1 LEETE
6 EIFPLDLTGH
16 NLDLL
21 LELGYY
27 RMRQNVFTTDEF
39 YDSITER
46 PYDCFWLRTRL
57 DKVQDILKHKIFKLN
72 KRFTFDIGPAVYN
85 DEINELYETYRLAMD
100 FDAHESVFH
109 FLLNSDKTVA
119 FNSKTVQIR
128 DQGKLIAAAYFDEG
142 EKVIMGNMNF
152 YHPDYKKF
160 SLGKFMMLLKIHYA
174 QSKQM
179 DFYYTGYIALENT
192 KFDYKLFPNVN
203 AIEVLLKQKENTWFD
218 YTSLGKDGL
227 KEEGGFWSKIGDDF
241 SLF

>member
-1 LEETE
+1 LEDVQENL
-6 EIFPLDLTGH
+6 PLDLTGH

-21 LELGYY
+21 LEMGYY

-57 DKVQDILKHKIFKLN
+57 DKVKDIHKHKVFKLN
-72 KRFTFDIGPAVYN
+72 KRFTFEIGPAVYT

-109 FLLNSDKTVA
+109 FLLNSEKKVE
-119 FNSKTVQIR
+119 FNSKTIQIR
-128 DQGKLIAAAYFDEG
+128 DQEKLIAAAYFDEG

-160 SLGKFMMLLKIHYA
+160 SLGKYMMLLKIQYA
-174 QSKQM
+174 QVKRM
-179 DFYYTGYIALENT
+179 HYYYTGYIALEST
-192 KFDYKLFPNVN
+192 KFDYKLFPDVN
-203 AIEVLLKQKENTWFD
+203 AIEVLIKQKDNTWFD
-218 YTSLGKDGL
+218 YTSIGKDKL
-227 KEEGGFWSKIGDDF
+227 KELGGFWSTIGDDF
-241 SLF
+241 NLF

>member
-1 LEETE
+1 LEDVQDNLP
-6 EIFPLDLTGH
+6 IDLKGQ

-21 LELGYY
+21 LEMGYY

-39 YDSITER
+39 YDSNTER

-57 DKVQDILKHKIFKLN
+57 DLVKDIDKHKIFKLN

-85 DEINELYETYRLAMD
+85 DEINDLYEIYRRAMD

-109 FLLNSDKTVA
+109 FLLNSEKSVD
-119 FNSKTVQIR
+119 FNSKTIQIR

-152 YHPDYKKF
+152 YHPEYKKY
-160 SLGKFMMLLKIHYA
+160 SLGKFLMLLKIHYA
-174 QSKQM
+174 QVRGM
-179 DFYYTGYIALENT
+179 HYYYTGYIALENT
-192 KFDYKLFPNVN
+192 KFDYKLFPDVN
-203 AIEVLLKQKENTWFD
+203 AIEVLIKQKDNTWFE
-218 YTSLGKDGL
+218 YASIGKEGL
-227 KEEGGFWSKIGDDF
+227 QELGGFWSKLGDDF